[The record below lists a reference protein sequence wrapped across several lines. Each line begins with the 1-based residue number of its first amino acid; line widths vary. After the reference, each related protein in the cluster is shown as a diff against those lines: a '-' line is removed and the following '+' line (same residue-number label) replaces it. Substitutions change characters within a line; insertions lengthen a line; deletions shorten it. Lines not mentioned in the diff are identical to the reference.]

1 MLSWVAP
8 LLTDHDLGCV
18 TCLGQWRVNGGDAGR
33 VQTRSSSAL
42 VRSGSDGSRPL
53 HKTITYPQVRLF
65 GWVPEQEDIEQF
77 PSQSIAWRRATRLPA
92 DDM

>member
-8 LLTDHDLGCV
+8 RLTDHDLGCV
-18 TCLGQWRVNGGDAGR
+18 TCLGQWRVNGGDADR

-42 VRSGSDGSRPL
+42 VRSGSDCSCPL

-65 GWVPEQEDIEQF
+65 GWVPEREDVEQI
-77 PSQSIAWRRATRLPA
+77 PSQSTARRRVTQLPV